1 MVNRV
6 TVIVNQVNPLEINRL
21 NAEIESLR
29 YEHYQEDIV
38 NQLID
43 DEFVVSLSPA
53 TLPEIKETLRAL
65 LKIVN
70 PDRILIET

>member
-6 TVIVNQVNPLEINRL
+6 DLIVNQVNL
-21 NAEIESLR
+21 NELSQLTAEIKNLR
-29 YEHYQEDIV
+29 SDYYQEDIV
-38 NQLID
+38 NRVIN

-53 TLPEIKETLRAL
+53 SLPEIKDALWAL

-70 PDRILIET
+70 PDRIAIQT